1 MESVFGM
8 APEMELPAY
17 LQALM
22 HHLGS
27 SYICLWSHLPHRHPH
42 NNSVSSLLVFAGG
55 FYHQHQPIPSSSS
68 SSSPRSPPPSSAAAN
83 RHFQDYTRSTFTPII
98 DRVPGHAFLI
108 NHPYVELSELPE
120 LLRMASN
127 LSQRLFYQ
135 TAVFMGC
142 RSGEIELGWSN
153 PTAQQMSI
161 EGELMKLFPDDFSR
175 LLTTTTAANNNNT
188 GLPPRPSSS
197 STSSV
202 RSSALSLDHNSPE
215 YSSFLLNL
223 TANTAATSS
232 PAFHPPPPP
241 RQPYAGLFPSTQ
253 MASMEDAA
261 MTRALLAIFTS
272 APPTAAAAP
281 SNHQGRG
288 GGRMPRRTTTTT
300 TAFKKFAAAAT
311 PPPPTRGVRVAGQS
325 MFKRA
330 ITYYRRSFTTMTRS
344 ARDMSHQ
351 LPCSRPTTTQL
362 HHMIS
367 ERRRR
372 EKINDS
378 FHSLRSLL
386 PPDAKKDKASV
397 LSRTKEY
404 MSSLIAQVADLAE
417 RNRHLESK
425 LDHLLNSRPLPPAAT
440 SSTVPVRIKAAAAAA
455 APEYSGPEG
464 TIPCEQR
471 VVDVRL
477 RTVEETTTTSSEQH
491 GRVVELQV
499 SVGGGDQSSSSSLVS
514 DVVIRVL
521 EFLRQVNNVDLVAL
535 EANAST
541 DTLGQPSAAASTA
554 EPTPSISRA
563 VFLLQIEGD
572 DEWDEAAFQEAV
584 RRVVADL
591 AQSNH
596 PLTLLQKA

>member
-22 HHLGS
+22 QHLGS

-55 FYHQHQPIPSSSS
+55 FYRPQLQHHDDDHHHQPIPSSSS
-68 SSSPRSPPPSSAAAN
+68 SSSPRSPPPSSSSSAAAAN
-83 RHFQDYTRSTFTPII
+83 RHFQDYTRSTFTPIN

-108 NHPYVELSELPE
+108 NHPYVELNESPE

-135 TAVFMGC
+135 EAEIKTAVFMGC

-153 PTAQQMSI
+153 PTAQQLMSI
-161 EGELMKLFPDDFSR
+161 EGEMMKLFPDDFSR
-175 LLTTTTAANNNNT
+175 LLTTTTTTANNIT
-188 GLPPRPSSS
+188 GLPPRPASS

-202 RSSALSLDHNSPE
+202 RSSALSLDQNSPE

-223 TANTAATSS
+223 TANTTAAASTSS

-241 RQPYAGLFPSTQ
+241 RQQQQQPYVGLFPSTHQ
-253 MASMEDAA
+253 MAASMEDAA
-261 MTRALLAIFTS
+261 MTRALLAVFTS
-272 APPTAAAAP
+272 HPPTATAAAAP
-281 SNHQGRG
+281 SNHQGR
-288 GGRMPRRTTTTT
+288 RMPRRTTS

-311 PPPPTRGVRVAGQS
+311 PPPPPTRGVRAGGQS

-330 ITYYRRSFTTMTRS
+330 ITYYRRSFT
-344 ARDMSHQ
+344 ARDMSQ
-351 LPCSRPTTTQL
+351 LACSRPTTTQL

-425 LDHLLNSRPLPPAAT
+425 LDQLLNSRRPLPPAAT
-440 SSTVPVRIKAAAAAA
+440 SSTVPVRIKAAAAA
-455 APEYSGPEG
+455 PEYSGAEG
-464 TIPCEQR
+464 TIPCEQIR

-477 RTVEETTTTSSEQH
+477 RTVEETTSEQH
-491 GRVVELQV
+491 GRVVELHV
-499 SVGGGDQSSSSSLVS
+499 TVGGGGDQSSSPLVS

-541 DTLGQPSAAASTA
+541 DTLRQLSAAASTA
-554 EPTPSISRA
+554 EPRPSISRA
-563 VFLLQIEGD
+563 VFLLQI
-572 DEWDEAAFQEAV
+572 QV
-584 RRVVADL
+584 R
-591 AQSNH
+591 N
-596 PLTLLQKA
+596 